1 VLGFPAPERL
11 PLWSFSG
18 AARLQVGCCGA
29 PRPRAVGG
37 PRAPAGRGDPFGHHG
52 VRPLGDPGHPRVR
65 GDPKGKKKERAR
77 GPAGSGSSGL
87 GCSRPSGVSPGVY
100 FVGRGR
106 HRDLL
111 FFPVYAGHLDVVW
124 CLGGWS
130 SSAWR
135 TVTTAR
141 GISSGSGDRG
151 TGMPICVLGVELLHL
166 LLIFGDGSTCG
177 HGGTAALAHLAVV
190 CRRGHGRTAWVSLGR
205 RGRRHPLGHPCGG
218 RQPAGFSGKAPRS
231 WRIAR
236 FRSAGRR
243 SALSAPC
250 TGRGGAGTVFP
261 RRSRVWS
268 HLLLGSKQKY
278 IHTYTHT

>member
-1 VLGFPAPERL
+1 MYIYIHTHPPLEGLLTLQARESTRLAGARPRRGVVLGFPAPERL

-52 VRPLGDPGHPRVR
+52 VRPLGDPGNPRVR

-151 TGMPICVLGVELLHL
+151 TGMPICVLGVGAAAPAPHL
-166 LLIFGDGSTCG
+166 RRRVHLWARW
-177 HGGTAALAHLAVV
+177 HGGLGSPCGCLPAGSRPNCVGFFRAARATTSTGPPLWRAAAGWLQREGPAELAHCEV
-190 CRRGHGRTAWVSLGR
+190 
-205 RGRRHPLGHPCGG
+205 
-218 RQPAGFSGKAPRS
+218 
-231 WRIAR
+231 
-236 FRSAGRR
+236 
-243 SALSAPC
+243 
-250 TGRGGAGTVFP
+250 
-261 RRSRVWS
+261 
-268 HLLLGSKQKY
+268 
-278 IHTYTHT
+278 